1 MEEVDE
7 GNVAVVEDAS
17 CSDREVVLTARTGP
31 AVAIAVLCGGAGSQ
45 LHVGLTLWTEVVR
58 T

>member
-1 MEEVDE
+1 MEEVDK

-31 AVAIAVLCGGAGSQ
+31 AVAIAVLCGGAGY
-45 LHVGLTLWTEVVR
+45 VTDTIPR
-58 T
+58 AM